1 MQRVIGNT
9 LRGVSFYA
17 AVAFFVVLTAFPF
30 YWMVITSFK
39 TNPDLYNVTNIPFWF
54 NEAPTLEHFRYLFE
68 QTMFVRWLVNSLIIG
83 VCVVAITL
91 VAALPAGYSLARMTG
106 RTGEALGIGI
116 FLTYLVPPTLLF
128 LPLSRIVADLGLQN
142 SMWSLVLVYPT
153 FTIPFCTWLL
163 MGFFKAMPV
172 EIEEAA
178 IVDGCSLF
186 GAFIK
191 MVIPLSM
198 PAILTAV
205 IFTFT
210 LTLQE
215 FVYALTFI
223 SSTAQ
228 KPITLGVATDLVR
241 GDVFFWGEIMAGA
254 LIASV
259 PVAVA
264 YNLFLDRFI
273 SGITGGAVK

>member
-1 MQRVIGNT
+1 MQRMIGTT
-9 LRGVSFYA
+9 LREVSFYG
-17 AVAFFVVLTAFPF
+17 AVAFFVILTAFPF
-30 YWMVITSFK
+30 YWMVITSLK
-39 TNPDLYNVTNIPFWF
+39 SNPDLYNVTNVPFWF
-54 NEAPTLEHFRYLFE
+54 NEAPTLEHFQYLFE
-68 QTMFVRWLVNSLIIG
+68 QTLFVRWLLNSLIIG
-83 VCVVAITL
+83 TCVVVITL
-91 VAALPAGYSLARMTG
+91 LAALPAGYSLARLTG
-106 RTGEALGIGI
+106 RGGEALGIGI

-128 LPLSRIVADLGLQN
+128 LPLSRIVANLGLQN

-178 IVDGCSLF
+178 IVDGCSRF

-191 MVIPLSM
+191 MVIPLSL
-198 PAILTAV
+198 PAILTVV

-215 FVYALTFI
+215 FVYALTFV
-223 SSTAQ
+223 SSSDQ
-228 KPITLGVATDLVR
+228 KPITLGVTTDLIR
-241 GDVFFWGEIMAGA
+241 GDVFFWGEVMAGA
-254 LIASV
+254 LLAAV
-259 PVAVA
+259 PVAIA

-273 SGITGGAVK
+273 AGITGGAVK

>member
-1 MQRVIGNT
+1 
-9 LRGVSFYA
+9 
-17 AVAFFVVLTAFPF
+17 
-30 YWMVITSFK
+30 
-39 TNPDLYNVTNIPFWF
+39 
-54 NEAPTLEHFRYLFE
+54 
-68 QTMFVRWLVNSLIIG
+68 
-83 VCVVAITL
+83 
-91 VAALPAGYSLARMTG
+91 MTG
-106 RTGEALGIGI
+106 RNGEALGIGI

-128 LPLSRIVADLGLQN
+128 LPLSRVIAELGLQN

-163 MGFFKAMPV
+163 MGFFKAMPR

-191 MVIPLSM
+191 MVIPLSL
-198 PAILTAV
+198 PAILTVV

-223 SSTAQ
+223 SASTRSRSRSAWRL
-228 KPITLGVATDLVR
+228 ISSAATSST
-241 GDVFFWGEIMAGA
+241 GA
-254 LIASV
+254 RSWPARLIASM
-259 PVAVA
+259 PVAIA
-264 YNLFLDRFI
+264 YNFFLDRFI
-273 SGITGGAVK
+273 AGITGGAVK

>member
-1 MQRVIGNT
+1 MPG
-9 LRGVSFYA
+9 GVGKAVRETSFYG
-17 AVAFFVVLTAFPF
+17 AVAFFFILAAFPF
-30 YWMVITSFK
+30 YWMLITAFK
-39 TNPDLYNVTNIPFWF
+39 TNPDLYSVTHIPFWF
-54 NEAPTLEHFRYLFE
+54 NDPPTLEHFRYLFE
-68 QTMFVRWLVNSLIIG
+68 QTLFLRWLWNSLVIG
-83 VCVVAITL
+83 LCVVVITL
-91 VAALPAGYSLARMTG
+91 VTALPAGYSLARMTG
-106 RTGEALGIGI
+106 RNGESLGIGI

-128 LPLSRIVADLGLQN
+128 LPLSRVIADLGLQN

-163 MGFFKAMPV
+163 MGFFKAVPP

-191 MVIPLSM
+191 MALPLAL
-198 PAILTAV
+198 PGILTV
-205 IFTFT
+205 IIFTFT

-223 SSTAQ
+223 SSSDQ
-228 KPITLGVATDLVR
+228 KPITLGVATDLIR
-241 GDVFFWGEIMAGA
+241 GDIFYWGEIMAGA
-254 LIASV
+254 LIASI
-259 PVAVA
+259 PVAIA

-273 SGITGGAVK
+273 AGITGGAVK